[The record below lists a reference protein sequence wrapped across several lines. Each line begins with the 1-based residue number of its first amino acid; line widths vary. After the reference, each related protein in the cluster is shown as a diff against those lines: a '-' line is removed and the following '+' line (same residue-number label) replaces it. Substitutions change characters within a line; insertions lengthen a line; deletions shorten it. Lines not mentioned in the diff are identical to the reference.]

1 VLERRDVWELS
12 EQDPWHEIIWWYAR
26 AVTAMQGRDGT
37 DYSDPTSWRH
47 LAAIHG
53 IRIPRSSWPRGATW
67 RECQH
72 SSWFFLPW
80 HRIYLHYFESV
91 VRRTIVALGGPGDW
105 ALPYWDY
112 SDPQRPDVRKLPPR
126 SESRGCLP
134 AIRLTRRLIRCL

>member
-1 VLERRDVWELS
+1 VFERRDVWELS

-26 AVTAMQGRDGT
+26 AVTAMQGKDGT
-37 DYSDPTSWRH
+37 DFSDPTSWRH

-80 HRIYLHYFESV
+80 HRIYLHYFLA
-91 VRRTIVALGGPGDW
+91 ALAVLG
-105 ALPYWDY
+105 
-112 SDPQRPDVRKLPPR
+112 V
-126 SESRGCLP
+126 CLLSF
-134 AIRLTRRLIRCL
+134 AA